1 MIQESMVSF
10 QLTLLAWQLQP
21 NNDNCYRSEVVAKVG
36 FRIDMEYLGSF
47 AFSEVD
53 EDVSDSIQ
61 HDIEAYG
68 GI

>member
-1 MIQESMVSF
+1 VED
-10 QLTLLAWQLQP
+10 L
-21 NNDNCYRSEVVAKVG
+21 RS
-36 FRIDMEYLGSF
+36 L

-53 EDVSDSIQ
+53 EDVSNTIQ